1 MMRTWTVTYKHSASL
16 KKAKVEALEVT
27 VTSTGDLVLGR
38 PAPGGYT
45 AAAFAQGTWKY
56 VLPTTEPHES
66 KPELDN

>member
-45 AAAFAQGTWKY
+45 ATAFAQGTWKY
-56 VLPTTEPHES
+56 ILPGTEPYAP
-66 KPELDN
+66 KQDFDN